1 MATLLDLTRRAS
13 PPVHR
18 LDPEFVDG
26 TQEFRCIV
34 CSPRLRTWIEQDLP
48 ALKSALG
55 LELSPLEQFFALV
68 QTFCSDE
75 PLTYGEQFKPLY
87 SRGRGVW
94 ELRTQDVRVFGWFP
108 IKDHFVGVAGNDATF
123 IKEHDLYEGYIGEV
137 VRFREGLDLDEPKF
151 IPGEEARDVVSN
163 YNFA

>member
-1 MATLLDLTRRAS
+1 MATLLDLIRRA
-13 PPVHR
+13 PPPLHR
-18 LDPEFVDG
+18 LDPGFDDG
-26 TQEFRCIV
+26 TQEFRSIV
-34 CSPRLRTWIEQDLP
+34 CSPRLKAWIDQDLS

-55 LELSPLEQFFALV
+55 IELSPQEQFFALV

-87 SRGRGVW
+87 CRGRGVW
-94 ELRTQDVRVFGWFP
+94 ELKTSDLRVFGWFP
-108 IKDHFVGVAGNDATF
+108 MKDHFVGVAGNDATF
-123 IKEHDLYEGYIGEV
+123 IKEHSLYQGYIEEV
-137 VRFREGLDLDEPKF
+137 VRFRDALDLDEPKF